1 MHFDSSRVDAW
12 AEVAV
17 GLAVIGLALS
27 AGGWGWRFYDTQ
39 LRPYAR
45 VVPTFTPTPYVDPET
60 AKEQGRRIRLVLD
73 HVGAGN
79 GFRAANRPDLAARE
93 YLAALAVD
101 PDNFEARQNLREM
114 GIQPPASAGERTP
127 TPVPPTPRPTVTV
140 RP

>member
-1 MHFDSSRVDAW
+1 LRFGPGQLDTW
-12 AEVAV
+12 AEV
-17 GLAVIGLALS
+17 VIGLSVIGGLIWG
-27 AGGWGWRFYDTQ
+27 GGWGWRFYDTQ

-45 VVPTFTPTPYVDPET
+45 VVPTFTPTPYLDPES
-60 AKEQGRRIRLVLD
+60 AKELGRRIRLVMD

-79 GFRAANRPDLAARE
+79 GFRAANRPELAAKE
-93 YLAALAVD
+93 YLEALAVD

-114 GIQPPASAGERTP
+114 GIQPPASANERTP